1 MRIAFAVGVMLIASA
16 AGGQTA
22 SVQGRVLDFSVGPYA
37 ESLEWVV
44 ADSKLIVRGAVES
57 VAADHV
63 TCRVTEIIRG
73 DAVVGAV
80 MMVARPK
87 DSPAPLVGK
96 DTLLFLNPN
105 AGSSADRYP
114 LGLRWR
120 EGFIPLDGK
129 SAAML
134 MNRTAVTS
142 PPEIIAMV
150 RKANAYTA
158 DPAKKPVV
166 LSCSTPVGQRCL
178 ILPPDDRLERQA
190 RLWARNNSV
199 EDRALGLRALA
210 RFKSDENIALAKE
223 LLADTRSRG
232 ARGSGKWRF
241 GTYHVRD
248 AAANLMGG
256 WGLERPDLPMG
267 GPIYT
272 YQPTI
277 IARSWILIPGALVI
291 IALGLGLAPWRG
303 RGAFVAWG
311 IPIACIAAI
320 AGLSI
325 LWVRSQKRVD
335 EVMFT
340 SGHSH
345 HEIASYQG
353 GIQYMVMHEWT
364 LPAEMVHGQFDL
376 ALFDDVWSVNGLSPA
391 ARRQGL
397 GFISANGDTAG
408 PGGVVHP
415 FGLFRLPYWAL
426 MAPFVIV
433 LLRQAMIVRRQWKRG
448 RLGLCRRCGY
458 DLRESRGEKC
468 PECGAETEA
477 TAAEAA
483 PTPLALQTRDEVPVG
498 GQGVGM

>member
-16 AGGQTA
+16 AGAQTVA
-22 SVQGRVLDFSVGPYA
+22 VRGDLFNFSVGPYA

-44 ADSKLIVRGAVES
+44 ADSRSIVRGTVES
-57 VAADHV
+57 VTADHV
-63 TCRVTEIIRG
+63 TCKVTEIIRG
-73 DAVVGAV
+73 DAAVGAV

-87 DSPAPLVGK
+87 DSPAPPVGQ
-96 DTLLFLNPN
+96 DTLFFLNANP
-105 AGSSADRYP
+105 GSSADRYP
-114 LGLRWR
+114 LALRWR
-120 EGFIPLDGK
+120 ESFIPLDGK

-134 MNRTAVTS
+134 MDRTAVTS
-142 PPEIIAMV
+142 PQEIIAVV
-150 RKANAYTA
+150 RKANAYMA
-158 DPAKKPVV
+158 DPAKRPVV
-166 LSCSTPVGQRCL
+166 LSCSTPAGQRCL
-178 ILPPDDRLERQA
+178 ILPPDDRLEKQG

-199 EDRALGLRALA
+199 EDRVLGLRALA
-210 RFKSDENIALAKE
+210 RFKSDENVALAKE

-232 ARGSGKWRF
+232 ARGSGKWQF

-272 YQPTI
+272 YQPMI
-277 IARSWILIPGALVI
+277 LSRSWIIIVGTLAT

-303 RGAFVAWG
+303 RGAFVGWA
-311 IPIACIAAI
+311 IPVVCIAAI
-320 AGLSI
+320 TGLSI
-325 LWVRSQKRVD
+325 VWVRSQKRVD

-353 GIQYMVMHEWT
+353 GIQYMVMREWT
-364 LPAEMVHGQFDL
+364 VPTEMVHGRFDL
-376 ALFDDVWSVNGLSPA
+376 TPFDDVWSVNGLNPA
-391 ARRQGL
+391 AKRQGL
-397 GFISANGDTAG
+397 GFISANGNTAG

-433 LLRQAMIVRRQWKRG
+433 LLRQGMIVRRQWRRG

-458 DLRESRGEKC
+458 DLRESRDGNC
-468 PECGAETEA
+468 PECG
-477 TAAEAA
+477 TAISAKSSNVSPAD
-483 PTPLALQTRDEVPVG
+483 LKTRDEVPVG